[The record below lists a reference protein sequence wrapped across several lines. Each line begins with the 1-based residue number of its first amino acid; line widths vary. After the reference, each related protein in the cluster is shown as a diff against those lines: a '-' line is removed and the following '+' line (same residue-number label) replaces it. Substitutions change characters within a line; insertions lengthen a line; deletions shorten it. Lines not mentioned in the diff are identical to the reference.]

1 MQVLT
6 VDASGTGIENIR
18 PKSLIDMLK
27 ATGINCDQMQYEHH
41 SDGEES
47 MDGAELMKRRL
58 SRTSVLVGSKHD
70 PLVVAPEDL
79 QTVEE
84 E

>member
-27 ATGINCDQMQYEHH
+27 ATGISCEQIQYEHL

-47 MDGAELMKRRL
+47 VDGAEVVRRRL

-79 QTVEE
+79 ETVDEE
-84 E
+84 